1 MSLYSKILSVP
12 LTLVPRKIINQQN
25 DVTIVQKGIEKKI
38 KKLFGGSLA
47 IREVDTGS
55 TNACEQE
62 LMALTNTYYDIERF
76 GIHFVASP
84 RHADMLMVTGPV
96 SRNMAEALKKTYEA
110 TPDPK
115 IVVAVGDDA
124 IDGGIFKGSYAVL
137 DGVHNVI
144 PVNFQIPGDP
154 PSAMTILSSLLYIL
168 NIIDDKSDQKK
179 Q

>member
-76 GIHFVASP
+76 GIH
-84 RHADMLMVTGPV
+84 
-96 SRNMAEALKKTYEA
+96 
-110 TPDPK
+110 
-115 IVVAVGDDA
+115 
-124 IDGGIFKGSYAVL
+124 
-137 DGVHNVI
+137 
-144 PVNFQIPGDP
+144 
-154 PSAMTILSSLLYIL
+154 
-168 NIIDDKSDQKK
+168 
-179 Q
+179 